1 MSKFYTRGGD
11 DGYTGFLGEGRVP
24 KYHPRTE
31 TVGEIDE
38 ANAALGVARAFCNSA
53 QSKTLLLAVQ
63 KDLYGMMAEVAAVK
77 ENAARFRTIDAG
89 RVAWL
94 EEHTDAIS
102 QSVAIPKE
110 FIVPG
115 DSQAGAL
122 LSVARTAVR
131 RAERRV
137 AHLAH
142 LDEIENI
149 EILHYMNRLSSL
161 CFVLELLENSLAGK
175 DKPTIAKGV

>member
-38 ANAALGVARAFCNSA
+38 ANAAIGVARAFCQA
-53 QSKTLLLAVQ
+53 EQTGALLLTVQ
-63 KDLYGMMAEVAAVK
+63 KDLYGMMAEVAATK
-77 ENAARFRTIDAG
+77 ENAPRFRSINPD
-89 RVAWL
+89 RVTWL
-94 EEHTDAIS
+94 EEQTDRLTGE
-102 QSVAIPKE
+102 VVIPKE

-122 LSVARTAVR
+122 LSLARTAVR
-131 RAERRV
+131 RAERR
-137 AHLAH
+137 LAMLVH

-149 EILHYMNRLSSL
+149 EILQYFNRLSSL
-161 CFVLELLENSLAGK
+161 CFVLELLENGLAGK
-175 DKPTIAKGV
+175 QRPTLAKEI